1 MIYLRNLL
9 ATHEIHVA
17 NYYISRNAWLAAA
30 NRAKYVVENYQLTP
44 AVEVALHIMV
54 QAYTELGLLDNAS
67 NAKQV
72 LEANFGE
79 NKFNSMVTQTPIT
92 EEQQT
97 LKPQS
102 WTSRLTFGLFD

>member
-1 MIYLRNLL
+1 L

-17 NYYISRNAWLAAA
+17 NYYISRNAWLAAV

-67 NAKQV
+67 KT
-72 LEANFGE
+72 
-79 NKFNSMVTQTPIT
+79 NSIV
-92 EEQQT
+92 
-97 LKPQS
+97 
-102 WTSRLTFGLFD
+102 R